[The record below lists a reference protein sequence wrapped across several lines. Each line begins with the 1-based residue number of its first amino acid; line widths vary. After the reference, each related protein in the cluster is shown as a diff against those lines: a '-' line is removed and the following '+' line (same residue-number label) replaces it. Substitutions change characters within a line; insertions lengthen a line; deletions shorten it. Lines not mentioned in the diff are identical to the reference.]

1 MAERLTIGRLA
12 VELFADTSALASG
25 LTAGKR
31 AVESFGGDVRTAGTR
46 AADALDPVAEAA
58 RSAAAGLDAAS
69 ASAANLADSST
80 AAAVAA
86 GRVSDEMGDL
96 SSDAKTAAKGTSDLA
111 DEQKNLA
118 DEASDATEEMG
129 AQLAALAGLG
139 AAFAGLVSAASS
151 AIEASANLQSAFLGL
166 RSVSAAFRVDADAAE
181 QAARTL
187 ASDGLMTAAEA
198 AQAFKLALSAGYSLE
213 EATQLLSGLKEQ
225 AVFNRQAHYSLG
237 EAVVATTEGIKNEN
251 SVLADATGTT
261 KNLSV
266 MYKEYAA
273 ALDKGVQSLT
283 INEKRQAALDGFL
296 KETAHSTGDLAA
308 AQNTL
313 QGSMARSATA
323 SNTLLASVGDALAPA
338 YQGLSSIVTETAGV
352 ITSITEGAPALTAG
366 IAAMALAYTGLATAA
381 AAATLAQK
389 AFQAASG
396 PVGWVVAGVSAAVG
410 ALVAGYSALADE
422 AEASAKAEAERA
434 KIMAD
439 QSLDGFRQRVELAEQ
454 EMELQKDKTREFL
467 RGMSEEDKARV
478 AAAKSLEVLG
488 NFDALQLEYENRAAK
503 KRMDNAREALAA
515 AEKRFAAADH
525 EQALQTALGAAAEKV
540 ADMRAEEVLES
551 QKLREERDAIISQ
564 ISDAVAS
571 EEDLAAATQT
581 VTDVTEEYNRR
592 IAAAEAKEAEE
603 RKRRSDAA
611 KKAYQELVDAARE
624 AAEAIDGI
632 TDRSAASIMD
642 LGRGIAVEAGMLSK
656 AQSQYFATLDE
667 IEAAYSEAV
676 EKARKVGGKAGA
688 ELEAQAT
695 KRALAATREAEDLKR
710 LQERQVQLANARAAA
725 AQTDTLLATIEDYN
739 RSRLSD
745 EEKTDAIIQSLYV
758 EMASAIV
765 ADTKMT
771 AQERA
776 DIEAYYA
783 QRIADEQKKLTD
795 KRIAEEER
803 YAEKVK
809 QTATSILSQFQQVT
823 SALGDASKEQAT
835 ETAALLDADAAA
847 REKMRKGETLS
858 AEEQAALLT
867 STERENLSARLESQK
882 EFMVAAFNANKL
894 AAITQATI
902 NGYVAATK
910 ALAELGPVFGPP
922 AALAIGALSAI
933 QVGLIAAQE
942 PPEFHE
948 GGMVTDRDRRRAP
961 GPDQG
966 EVNATLKV
974 GEGVLTAAGIR
985 RLGGASVLAALN
997 SGGIGPATFARTRV
1011 SPLEAEPAVGPPA
1024 LATGR
1029 AGRTGT
1035 GAEKQIKV
1043 VTQVDGRTFDQ
1054 VIVRG
1059 LDNGRTPQFSRRL
1072 RRLSGARAGL
1082 EVG

>member
-12 VELFADTSALASG
+12 VELFADTSALATG

-31 AVESFGGDVRTAGTR
+31 AVDEFGGDVKAAGAR
-46 AADALDPVAEAA
+46 ASTALDPVADAA

-69 ASAANLADSST
+69 ASASNLADSST
-80 AAAVAA
+80 AAAAAA

-96 SSDAKTAAKGTSDLA
+96 SSDAKQAAKGTSDLA
-111 DEQKNLA
+111 DEQGTLA
-118 DEASDATEEMG
+118 DETGNATGEMT

-139 AAFAGLVSAASS
+139 AAFGVLVSAATS
-151 AIEASANLQSAFLGL
+151 AIEAASNLQSAFLGL
-166 RSVSAAFRVDADAAE
+166 RSVSAAFSVDADAAE
-181 QAARTL
+181 QAARAL
-187 ASDGLMTAAEA
+187 ASDGLMSAAEA
-198 AQAFKLALSAGYSLE
+198 AQAFKLALSSGYSLE

-225 AVFNRQAHYSLG
+225 AIFNRQAHYSLG
-237 EAVVATTEGIKNEN
+237 EAVVATAEGIKNEN
-251 SVLADATGTT
+251 SILADATGTT

-273 ALDKGVQSLT
+273 TLDKGVQSLT
-283 INEKRQAALDGFL
+283 VSEKRQAALSGFL

-313 QGSMARSATA
+313 QGSMARSTTA
-323 SNTLLASVGDALAPA
+323 SNTLLASVGDALSPA
-338 YQGLSSIVTETAGV
+338 YQGLSTIVSETAGV

-366 IAAMALAYTGLATAA
+366 IAAMALAYTGLAAA
-381 AAATLAQK
+381 TAAATLAQK

-396 PVGWVVAGVSAAVG
+396 PVGWAIAAVSAAVG
-410 ALVAGYSALADE
+410 GLVAGYSALADAADE
-422 AEASAKAEAERA
+422 AAAKEAERA

-439 QSLDGFRQRVELAEQ
+439 QSLEGFRKRVELAEQ
-454 EMELQKDKTREFL
+454 EMEVQKDKTREFL
-467 RGMSEEDKARV
+467 RGMDDEAKARV

-488 NFDALQLEYENRAAK
+488 NFDAMQLEFENRAT
-503 KRMDNAREALAA
+503 RERLENAREQLKA
-515 AEKRFAAADH
+515 AEKRAAAAEH
-525 EQALQTALGAAAEKV
+525 EQALQGALEAASSRVAE
-540 ADMRAEEVLES
+540 MREEEVLES
-551 QKLREERDAIISQ
+551 QKLRAERDAIIGQ
-564 ISDAVAS
+564 ITDAVQS
-571 EEDLAAATQT
+571 EQDLARATEA
-581 VTDVTEEYNRR
+581 VTDVTEEFNRR

-611 KKAYQELVDAARE
+611 RKAYQELVNAAKE
-624 AAEAIDGI
+624 AAKAIDAI
-632 TDRSAASIMD
+632 TERSASSIMD
-642 LGRGIAVEAGMLSK
+642 LGRSIQVEAGMLTK
-656 AQSQYFATLDE
+656 AQSQFFATLDE
-667 IEAAYSEAV
+667 IETAYAAAV
-676 EKARKVGGKAGA
+676 DAARKVGGAAGK

-695 KRALAATREAEDLKR
+695 KRAMAATREAEDLKK
-710 LQERQVQLANARAAA
+710 LQERQVSLANARAAA
-725 AQTDTLLATIEDYN
+725 AQTDTLLANIEQYN

-745 EEKTDAIIQSLYV
+745 EEQTDAAIEALYV
-758 EMASAIV
+758 EMAKAIV
-765 ADTKMT
+765 ADTEMT
-771 AQERA
+771 AKERA

-783 QRIADEQKKLTD
+783 QRMADEQKKLTD
-795 KRIAEEER
+795 KRIEEEER
-803 YAEKVK
+803 YAAKVR
-809 QTATSILSQFQQVT
+809 QTASSILSQFSQVT
-823 SALGDASKEQAT
+823 AALGDTAKEQAG
-835 ETAALLDADAAA
+835 ETASLLDADAAA
-847 REKMRKGETLS
+847 RAKMRKGETLS

-867 STERENLSARLESQK
+867 ATERENLSARLESQK
-882 EFMVAAFNANKL
+882 EFMIAAFNANKL

-922 AALAIGALSAI
+922 AAIAIGALSAV

-948 GGMVTDRDRRRAP
+948 GGMVTDRERRRAP

-974 GEGVLTAAGIR
+974 GEGVLTAAGVR

-1011 SPLEAEPAVGPPA
+1011 TPMETSPMSGPPPVPA
-1024 LATGR
+1024 GRSAR
-1029 AGRTGT
+1029 AGSTTER
-1035 GAEKQIKV
+1035 QIKV
-1043 VTQVDGRTFDQ
+1043 VTQVDGRTFDE